1 MKLQLNIKLSLLLS
15 LLLVA
20 GTWISCD
27 KDDDKDSTTKT
38 ELISFGPTG
47 AQHGDTIRFFGNNMD
62 KVTEVV
68 FTGGAKVMQNEF
80 KKQTRELI
88 QLIVPDLAQEGF
100 VTLKSPTGDV
110 VSKTRFNLDVLPV
123 ITSMST

>member
-27 KDDDKDSTTKT
+27 KDDDKDDNSTATV
-38 ELISFGPTG
+38 LISFGPTG

-62 KVTEVV
+62 KVTEVT
-68 FTGGAKVMQNEF
+68 FTGGAKVMQNNSSYRT
-80 KKQTRELI
+80 K
-88 QLIVPDLAQEGF
+88 
-100 VTLKSPTGDV
+100 
-110 VSKTRFNLDVLPV
+110 NLF
-123 ITSMST
+123 SW